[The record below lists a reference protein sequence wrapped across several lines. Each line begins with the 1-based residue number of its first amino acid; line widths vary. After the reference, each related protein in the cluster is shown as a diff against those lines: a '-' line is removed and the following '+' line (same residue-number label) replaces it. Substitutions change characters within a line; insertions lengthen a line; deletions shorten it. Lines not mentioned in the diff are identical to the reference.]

1 MIKCKVIDKN
11 KMTLSYPGAIHI
23 KKSLKDI
30 NTIRDVNNFLFFSPS
45 CETNKIVD
53 IEECNQIINITG
65 TYEPGPDAYI
75 QNIRIAKAF
84 VEILQNCNSD
94 EAKRL
99 LSEYKEN
106 GWQKTEWDI
115 TEWDITLWHDRISSP
130 NAVIAITVGSLII
143 PFSFADY
150 ILEKSDKAKE
160 TQKLLNKYKIP
171 YMFGRIYPSVDVL
184 HDSVKRS
191 EEVFEFDNGIDPE
204 IKINQRLM
212 TLEPTEE
219 NKNLIIL
226 LGLKER
232 YRQTVHSIRQNM
244 KKLEEIVNQSKEMLN

>member
-1 MIKCKVIDKN
+1 MIECKIIDKN
-11 KMTLSYPGAIHI
+11 KTTLSYPGAIYI
-23 KKSLKDI
+23 KIWLKDI
-30 NTIRDVNNFLFFSPS
+30 NTIRDANDFLFFSPS

-84 VEILQNCNSD
+84 VEILQNCDSD
-94 EAKRL
+94 EAKKL

-115 TEWDITLWHDRISSP
+115 TLWHDRISNP

-171 YMFGRIYPSVDVL
+171 YMFGKIYPSVDVL

-191 EEVFEFDNGIDPE
+191 EEAFEFDNDIDPE
-204 IKINQRLM
+204 IKINQCLI

-219 NKNLIIL
+219 NENLIIL

-244 KKLEEIVNQSKEMLN
+244 KKLEEIVDQSKEMLN